1 INPGHVIHLAQM
13 CIVCDLLTAVLGPT
27 LSPRMVGTSVR
38 VRVWRT
44 TRPLLVFLL
53 LCSLPRSLS
62 LPRSTA
68 AASAQRWTLPQ
79 SSVNRRDQTRRSVRS
94 HSESAFPT
102 RRAHRHQQSRSNDTE
117 PRRPRSRNRR
127 PKGDIRINGRG
138 STPTVPLSSRARRKT
153 NTAPNASVTSST
165 TRDDESAAPPL
176 SFWHRQRTSTDA
188 PPATRTDRH
197 RAATADKAP
206 PTTAS
211 RRFGPGACI
220 RRRRDVAAGAS
231 PPSRTRRSDRIRRVK
246 ARLKRSRR
254 SGAHGLVSIGAC
266 RFLVSPVGWCEATS
280 VGKATVHVVAGALAS
295 SHSVVA
301 GFVVGLAVWAT
312 CAKRLTGAEDD
323 WKQVARITVE
333 VAVMWYCHALP
344 HGLGAGRPLRGNF
357 GSGKAGDLLGAMW
370 HFLGQGAFIR
380 LVAASGR
387 VVSLNV
393 LEANGILLG
402 LSNLGNGFAGSRM
415 RRVVGATGAAAAAA
429 TTTEAHAYQLRGFF
443 SRTNGIFGQRPILS
457 MPFDTADTLLALQG
471 ILSATER
478 EVVQKNGVL
487 AIAFR
492 DFAAQSANT
501 LDAHSLGAVGAR
513 NLMGMGFIAAR
524 VRMFGRPALSLGW
537 TEKATNMCMVGDPIC
552 GSLLQK
558 LLDPTCV
565 MLKGRGHFY
574 DAYVACVACLVI

>member
-1 INPGHVIHLAQM
+1 
-13 CIVCDLLTAVLGPT
+13 
-27 LSPRMVGTSVR
+27 MVGTSAR

-44 TRPLLVFLL
+44 TRLLLVFLL

-68 AASAQRWTLPQ
+68 AAAAQRWTLPQ
-79 SSVNRRDQTRRSVRS
+79 SSVNLRDQTRSNLRNGNRPRRSARS
-94 HSESAFPT
+94 HSESALPT
-102 RRAHRHQQSRSNDTE
+102 RRAHRHQQSRSTNTDS
-117 PRRPRSRNRR
+117 RRPINRDRR

-138 STPTVPLSSRARRKT
+138 SKPTVPRSSRARTKNT
-153 NTAPNASVTSST
+153 KTAPNASVTSST
-165 TRDDESAAPPL
+165 TPDDEAAAPPP
-176 SFWHRQRTSTDA
+176 SFWHRQQRTSADA

-197 RAATADKAP
+197 RAATADRIP

-211 RRFGPGACI
+211 RRFGPGACA

-231 PPSRTRRSDRIRRVK
+231 PPSRTRRPGRIGRAK

-254 SGAHGLVSIGAC
+254 SGAHGLVSTGAC
-266 RFLVSPVGWCEATS
+266 RSLVAPGGWCEATS

-301 GFVVGLAVWAT
+301 GFVVGLAVWAS

-323 WKQVARITVE
+323 WKQVARITIE
-333 VAVMWYCHALP
+333 VAIMWYCHALP

-357 GSGKAGDLLGAMW
+357 GTGKAGDLLGAMW
-370 HFLGQGAFIR
+370 HFLGQGTFIR

-402 LSNLGNGFAGSRM
+402 LSHLGNGLAGSRM
-415 RRVVGATGAAAAAA
+415 RRVVGATAAAAATTTT

-443 SRTNGIFGQRPILS
+443 SRTNGIFGERPILS

-487 AIAFR
+487 ASAFR

-537 TEKATNMCMVGDPIC
+537 TEKATNMCMEGDPIC

-574 DAYVACVACLVI
+574 DAYVACVACLAN